1 MHSGRPDVSPPFER
15 SPVSACRAVPC
26 RVVLIMVSLALACL
40 LLGCASMPTPQLN
53 RTRVAML
60 RGKAGVLTPAVGS
73 AYPQPVTDVTATPT
87 ATRPYARLWF
97 PSISQPP
104 GTPTPTTTP
113 TMTLTRTPTRTK
125 TPKPTRTPT
134 MPWPVSLTE
143 PSRSKFGLHVQ
154 WNNSPEIMQYVRRFK
169 PTVVKA
175 VGDLGFL
182 AEVKRVSP
190 TTVTL
195 ARMISSQ
202 AMEGDPIQAA
212 RAFVQANLRTYQL
225 NPAVDYWEGM
235 NEPGVSGRMP
245 WYAAFEAER
254 VRLMAEYG
262 FRVAIGNF
270 STGVPEW
277 DEFAQFL
284 PAVAEAMKHGGI
296 LVLHEYDAP
305 TMDRSVG
312 AGLPGHP
319 NYPDRG
325 ALALRYRWWYEDYLK
340 PKGLV
345 IPLVVSE
352 AGVDGM
358 VGNRPGPRGMGWRDF
373 ADHWVSA
380 GGAADGTQAYI
391 SQLGRYDRALQ
402 QDDYVIGYAVF
413 TAGAMGDRWKSYDI
427 TPILRHIA
435 TFLIVPNTW

>member
-1 MHSGRPDVSPPFER
+1 MSHSTAESPTNSSRPLSHCWAIAIVT
-15 SPVSACRAVPC
+15 SAILALMASGCRAIPTQQSSSTSV
-26 RVVLIMVSLALACL
+26 ALLRSA
-40 LLGCASMPTPQLN
+40 ASPE
-53 RTRVAML
+53 A
-60 RGKAGVLTPAVGS
+60 RGALS
-73 AYPQPVTDVTATPT
+73 AYPEPVVAPT
-87 ATRPYARLWF
+87 ATLPVARLVL
-97 PSISQPP
+97 PLVRQPP
-104 GTPTPTTTP
+104 GTPSPTTTP
-113 TMTLTRTPTRTK
+113 TVTRTPTPTRSR

-134 MPWPVSLTE
+134 MPWPSALSE
-143 PSRSKFGLHVQ
+143 PGRSKFGLHVQ
-154 WNNSPEIMQYVRRFK
+154 WNNSPEIMEFVRRFK

-190 TTVTL
+190 TTVTI
-195 ARMISSQ
+195 ARMASSQ
-202 AMEGDPIQAA
+202 AMEGDPVQAA
-212 RAFVQANLRTYQL
+212 RAFVQANLGTYQL
-225 NPAVDYWEGM
+225 NPSVDYWEGL
-235 NEPGVSGRMP
+235 NEPAVTGRME
-245 WYAAFEAER
+245 WYTAFEVER
-254 VRLMAEYG
+254 VRMMAQHG

-277 DEFAQFL
+277 DDFAEFL
-284 PAVAEAMKHGGI
+284 PAVAAAQQNGGI

-325 ALALRYRWWYEDYLK
+325 ALALRYRWWYEDFLR
-340 PKGLV
+340 PKGMV

-358 VGNRPGPRGMGWRDF
+358 VGNRPGPAGMGWRDF
-373 ADHWVSA
+373 ADFWVSQ
-380 GGAADGTQAYI
+380 GTVADGTQAYI
-391 SQLGRYDRALQ
+391 SQLRRYDASLQ

-435 TFLIVPNTW
+435 AFLVVPSSW